1 MRGDF
6 PEFSRISFGNFCCNL
21 GVLMLTAELSQSK
34 PDAAAEHAREQILMA
49 KASHATNV
57 GDRPVGF
64 HQVSF
69 SRFDANTANFR
80 RRSAADHSHKTLF
93 QCPASNGQLTHYVG
107 YMNAFLS
114 AVANKP
120 QRVANDFVI
129 DCQRIGR
136 VANNDSCRWE

>member
-1 MRGDF
+1 MRGDSA
-6 PEFSRISFGNFCCNL
+6 EFSRISFGNFCYRL
-21 GVLMLTAELSQSK
+21 GVLMLTAELTRSK

-57 GDRPVGF
+57 SDRPVGF

-69 SRFDANTANFR
+69 SRFDANTANFG
-80 RRSAADHSHKTLF
+80 RRSAADHSHETLF
-93 QCPASNGQLTHYVG
+93 KRPTSNGQLTHYIG

-120 QRVANDFVI
+120 QRVANDFII

-136 VANNDSCRWE
+136 VANNDSSRRE